1 VRIVVP
7 AEILPGERRV
17 AMLPDIVPLYTG
29 AGLQVMVQSR
39 AGEHALA
46 PDEAYSAAG
55 AEVVNGV
62 KAASVDVLLH
72 VRPLRPALVGKLKP
86 GAITVGF
93 CSPSS
98 ELDTVRAM
106 RTGRI
111 TSFAMDLVPRIRR
124 AQSMDALASQGLVAG
139 YRCVLEAA
147 LRLPRFFPLFMTMAG
162 TVPPAKVLVLG
173 AGVAGLQATA
183 TAKRLGAVV
192 SACDVRAESA
202 DEVRSVGGTFLD
214 LGTAEDVAG
223 QRDLLAPHV
232 ADCDVLITTA
242 AVPGRPA
249 PRLVTG
255 SMVRAMKPG
264 SVIVDLAA
272 ETGGNVEGSRPG
284 EDREIR
290 VTGGVVRL
298 LGLKDAAGA
307 LPVDASRLYARNV
320 ANLVL
325 LMTSG
330 GEVVPDFDDEVV
342 AAACLTHDGVVR
354 HGPTASLLG
363 ELLGERSR

>member
-1 VRIVVP
+1 
-7 AEILPGERRV
+7 
-17 AMLPDIVPLYTG
+17 MLPDVVPLYTR
-29 AGLQVMVQSR
+29 AGLQVTVQSR
-39 AGEHALA
+39 AGAQALA
-46 PDEAYSAAG
+46 TDEAFRSAG
-55 AEVVNGV
+55 AEVVDGV
-62 KAASVDVLLH
+62 EAASVDVLLH
-72 VRPLRPALVGKLKP
+72 VRPLRPAMVSKLKP

-98 ELDTVRAM
+98 ELDTVRAL
-106 RTGRI
+106 RAGRI
-111 TSFAMDLVPRIRR
+111 TSFAMELVPRIPR
-124 AQSMDALASQGLVAG
+124 AQSMDALASQALVAG

-173 AGVAGLQATA
+173 AGVAGLQAIA

-192 SACDVRAESA
+192 SAYDARAASV

-214 LGTAEDVAG
+214 LDPRPAEDVEA
-223 QRDLLAPHV
+223 QRDLLAPYV

-249 PRLVTG
+249 PCLVTG
-255 SMVRAMKPG
+255 AMVKAMKPG

-290 VTGGVVRL
+290 VAGGAVRL

-325 LMTSG
+325 LMTCG

-342 AAACLTHDGVVR
+342 DATCLTHDGVVR